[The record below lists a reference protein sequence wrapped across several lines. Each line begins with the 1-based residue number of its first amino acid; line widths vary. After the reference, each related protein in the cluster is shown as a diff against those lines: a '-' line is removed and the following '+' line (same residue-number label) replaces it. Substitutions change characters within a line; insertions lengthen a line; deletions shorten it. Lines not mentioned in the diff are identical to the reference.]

1 MGYREIIENAIAA
14 GREVLPEHEAYQLC
28 EEFGIAYPPTRFAT
42 TREDA
47 VEAAESLGYPVVL
60 KVVSAAV
67 VHKSDAGGVIVGI
80 ASQSEFKDA
89 YDLLFANVKEKAGD
103 VPVDGV
109 LVQKAMPKAA
119 EVVVGGLKDD
129 LFGPVVMFGS
139 GGILVEIFKDV
150 SFRLAPLDRDEA
162 MRQIKE
168 TKAYEILKGV
178 RGAPPSDLDALADL
192 IVKAGKLLS
201 TLPEIRELDFNPVF
215 AGSDGA
221 VVVDARMVIRG

>member
-1 MGYREIIENAIAA
+1 MGYKEIIENAINA
-14 GREVLPEHEAYQLC
+14 GRDVLPEHEAYKIC
-28 EEFGIAYPPTRFAT
+28 DEFGISYPPTRFTT
-42 TREDA
+42 TREEA
-47 VEAAESLGYPVVL
+47 VEAANSLGYPIVL
-60 KVVSAAV
+60 KVVSASV

-80 ASQSEFKDA
+80 ASQKEFTEA
-89 YDLLFANVKEKAGD
+89 YDLILANVKERVGD
-103 VPVDGV
+103 VTIDGM

-162 MRQIKE
+162 LRQIKE

-178 RGAPPSDLDALADL
+178 RGAPASDLEALANL
-192 IVKAGKLLS
+192 IVNAGNLLS
-201 TLPEIRELDFNPVF
+201 SLQEIKELDFNPVF
-215 AGSDGA
+215 AASDGS
-221 VVVDARMVIRG
+221 VVVDARMVIRS